1 MPNDEW
7 IRTLADGRRVKFSR
21 DELLDVTFITA
32 QIAGSEVVY
41 SILLNIAEAKLSR
54 AEVEGG
60 FERELAKK

>member
-1 MPNDEW
+1 MD
-7 IRTLADGRRVKFSR
+7 A
-21 DELLDVTFITA
+21 TFITA